1 VPDRRVHPL
10 FCIRLNTDVIVRGF
24 YFAGEIMPIRK
35 VKRRP
40 WVKDDVRK
48 FKKLAKAKTPA
59 LKIARFFK
67 RTEGAIRQKALQL
80 GVSLNSRA

>member
-1 VPDRRVHPL
+1 
-10 FCIRLNTDVIVRGF
+10 
-24 YFAGEIMPIRK
+24 MPARK
-35 VKRRP
+35 VKRRS
-40 WVKDDVRK
+40 WENADVRQ

-59 LKIARFFK
+59 LKIARIFK